1 MTCASCASH
10 VEEALQAV
18 HGVVEASVNLAT
30 ERATVRYDRSS
41 GTSSQG
47 IPASV
52 VQAVEESGYDV
63 AIAKTTL
70 HVGEMT
76 CASCV
81 SSVEDALRAVPG
93 VVDANVNLATE
104 RATVRSIA
112 GTVSQQELAEA
123 VRRAGYET
131 NVEASENDDSSGD
144 DDRKRMGRRLGWAL
158 AFTIPI
164 FILEMGPMVV
174 PGMEAW
180 LHDITPEQTWRHVL
194 FVLATVVQFGPG
206 WYFYRKGWASLK
218 RGSPDMNALVMIGTS
233 AAYGYSVVATF
244 IPGVLPAEAVH
255 VYYEAAATIIA
266 LILMGNYLE
275 SLAKGRANSAIRKL
289 LDLQAQTARV
299 VRDGQEVE
307 IPVED
312 VVVGDLVRVRPG
324 EKIPVDGEVVEG
336 TSRIDESMLTGE
348 PAPVRKQA
356 GDDVTGATINQT
368 GSLTV
373 KATRVG
379 ADTALAQ
386 IVQMVEEA
394 QGSKPP
400 IQGIADRVVRIFVP
414 TVIALALLTFGAWMV
429 LGPQP
434 PLTYALVASVSVL
447 IIACPCAM
455 GIATPISVMVGTG
468 KAAELGIFV
477 REGEALQALQEA
489 GTIALDKTGTLTQG
503 RPELTDLR
511 VLAGTED
518 GAAEDDV
525 LALAAA
531 VETRSEHPIGEALVR
546 AAQERGLTLAE
557 PSGFEAVPGRGVEA
571 QVEGRAVAIGSAR
584 YMERLGVDPS
594 PARKDAEAL
603 ASEGKSPLLVAVD
616 GQLAAVMAVADPLKD
631 TTPVAI
637 RSLHELGLKVVMI
650 TGDTRRTAEAIARQ
664 LGIDEVRAEV
674 LPDEKAQAVRQLQQ
688 PGRPVA
694 FIGDGINDAPALAQ
708 ADVGIAIGTGTDVAI
723 EAGDIVLT
731 SGDLRGIP
739 NAQALSKATLRNIKQ
754 NLFWAFAYNVL
765 LIPVAAG
772 ALYPLSG
779 VLLSPALA
787 ALAMVFSD
795 FFVLGNALR
804 LRRFTPPLP
813 HAGIDHLSKASPIYS
828 SQNGQPRGSS
838 APEGQSRQMPQ
849 VSA

>member
-1 MTCASCASH
+1 
-10 VEEALQAV
+10 
-18 HGVVEASVNLAT
+18 VEA
-30 ERATVRYDRSS
+30 
-41 GTSSQG
+41 
-47 IPASV
+47 
-52 VQAVEESGYDV
+52 VQQSGYDV
-63 AIAKTTL
+63 AIVKTTL

-104 RATVRSIA
+104 RATIRSIA
-112 GTVSQQELAEA
+112 GRVRQQELAEA

-131 NVEASENDDSSGD
+131 TVEASDSEDSSRD
-144 DDRKRMGRRLGWAL
+144 DHRNRMGRRLGWAL
-158 AFTIPI
+158 AFTVPI
-164 FILEMGPMVV
+164 FFLEMGPMVM

-180 LHDITPEQTWRHVL
+180 LYGIASEQTWRHVL
-194 FVLATVVQFGPG
+194 FVFATVVQFGPG
-206 WYFYRKGWASLK
+206 SYFYRKGWASLK

-244 IPGVLPAEAVH
+244 IPGALPAEAVH

-266 LILMGNYLE
+266 LILTGNYLE
-275 SLAKGRANSAIRKL
+275 SIAKDRAHSAIRKL
-289 LDLQAQTARV
+289 LDLQARTARV
-299 VRDGQEVE
+299 VRDGHEVE
-307 IPVED
+307 IPVEE
-312 VVVGDLVRVRPG
+312 VAVGDFLRVRPG

-348 PAPVRKQA
+348 PVPVRKQA

-373 KATRVG
+373 KAMRVG
-379 ADTALAQ
+379 AQTALAQ

-414 TVIALALLTFGAWMV
+414 TVIALALLTFGVWLV
-429 LGPQP
+429 VGPQP

-447 IIACPCAM
+447 IVACPCAM

-477 REGEALQALQEA
+477 REGKALQALQGA

-503 RPELTDLR
+503 RPTLTDLR
-511 VLAGTED
+511 VLTLTD
-518 GAAEDDV
+518 DLTRTSDAADEDV

-546 AAQERGLTLAE
+546 AARERGLTLAE

-584 YMERLGVDPS
+584 YMEQLGADAG
-594 PARKDAEAL
+594 PAREDARAL

-631 TTPVAI
+631 TTPAAI

-650 TGDTRRTAEAIARQ
+650 TGDTQRTAEAIARQ

-674 LPDEKAQAVRQLQQ
+674 LPGEKAQAVRQLQQ
-688 PGRPVA
+688 SGRPVA
-694 FIGDGINDAPALAQ
+694 FVGDGINDAPALAQ

-739 NAQALSKATLRNIKQ
+739 NAQALAKATLRNIKQ

-813 HAGIDHLSKASPIYS
+813 HAGTDRLSKASPVHS
-828 SQNGQPRGSS
+828 SQNSPPRGSG
-838 APEGQSRQMPQ
+838 APEEPSQV